1 VASWNSTKRF
11 VHDFAVASA
20 RVDSLLCNKRC
31 VRARVI
37 SNTADRNRLMR
48 KIAII
53 IALMFIARIGYEQIM
68 YRSATYDVIVATYA
82 KSAIRACARDA
93 ANPEAAAA
101 LWSQPS
107 SVKLVI
113 GKSDLDVY
121 FWQVN
126 DLMWQ
131 ARFKNPYLFITTHS
145 EPNYLLCEYD
155 IMRRSAFVQ
164 KM

>member
-1 VASWNSTKRF
+1 
-11 VHDFAVASA
+11 
-20 RVDSLLCNKRC
+20 
-31 VRARVI
+31 
-37 SNTADRNRLMR
+37 MR
-48 KIAII
+48 KVAII
-53 IALMFIARIGYEQIM
+53 IALIFIARIGYEQVM
-68 YRSATYDVIVATYA
+68 YRSATYDVIVGTHA
-82 KSAIRACARDA
+82 KSAIKACAKDA
-93 ANPEAAAA
+93 ANPKAAEA
-101 LWSQPS
+101 LWAQPS

-131 ARFKNPYLFITTHS
+131 ARYKNPYLFITTRN

-164 KM
+164 RM